1 MSSVNTKARRGAV
14 IYISCIALIGST
26 VPTIAFAQKVDRP
39 EIKIGDRW
47 KMERKDGFTKVVQ
60 FTEEI
65 AVVNVAPDKMTI
77 TLDGQPSVMT
87 PDLSILENARFQ
99 YEQPYDLLK
108 FPLESGKEWSFKPKW
123 KNKQSGQ
130 TFSGTFDA
138 EVKGFE
144 KIQTP
149 AGDFD
154 AVKIEAKGYLAWSVR
169 ITYWYAP
176 KAKAIVRMIW
186 QDRKNDF
193 TSELVEYSLAQ

>member
-1 MSSVNTKARRGAV
+1 LSLVVAKTRRGAT
-14 IYISCIALIGST
+14 ICIGCLALVGS
-26 VPTIAFAQKVDRP
+26 IAPNVALAQKVDRP
-39 EIKIGDRW
+39 EMKIGDRW

-65 AVVNVAPDKMTI
+65 TVVSVAADKTAI
-77 TLDGQPSVMT
+77 TLDGQPSAMT

-149 AGDFD
+149 AGEFD
-154 AVKIEAKGYLAWSVR
+154 AIKIEAKGYLAWSVR

-186 QDRKNDF
+186 QDRKCDF
-193 TSELVEYSLAQ
+193 TSELIEYSLAQ